1 MLGRDEAGFGDGLMS
16 QYEIPFTALVES
28 LPATVPF
35 VGPEAIE
42 RQRGRSFRARI
53 GANESAFGVS
63 PKAAAAMREAV
74 DRVSWYGDPES
85 FDLRRALA
93 AEHGVAREEI
103 CVGGGIDELLGL
115 VVRMTVTPGT
125 PVVTSLGA
133 YPTFNYHVA
142 GFGGR
147 LVKVPYVEDR
157 EDPESLLSAVRKEAA
172 PLVYL
177 ANPDNP
183 MGTWQ
188 ETGVVAD
195 FIAALP
201 QGCLLVLDEAY
212 IEFAPRGLAP
222 PIDTGDPRVIRMR
235 TFSKAHGMAGARIG
249 YAIAHRELITGL
261 NKIRN
266 HFGLNRIAQAGAL
279 ASLGDRDFIA
289 QVVGQVEEG
298 RQDYYA
304 LAGRLGVSAIPS
316 ATNFVAIDVGSGE
329 RARAIL
335 KALQDDD
342 VFIRMPGVPPL
353 DRCIR
358 VSVGQPEERALFAA
372 AFEKVL
378 GRLPG

>member
-1 MLGRDEAGFGDGLMS
+1 MTERS
-16 QYEIPFTALVES
+16 IPFTELVQS

-42 RQRGRSFRARI
+42 RQRGRTFEART

-63 PKAAAAMREAV
+63 PKAAAAMGEAV
-74 DRVSWYGDPES
+74 ERISWYGDPES
-85 FDLRRALA
+85 FDLRQALA
-93 AEHGVAREEI
+93 AKHGVAMEEI

-147 LVKVPYVEDR
+147 LVTVPYVDDR
-157 EDPESLLSAVRKEAA
+157 EDPASLLAAVGKERA

-188 ETGVVAD
+188 EAGAVAD
-195 FIAALP
+195 FVAALP

-212 IEFAPRGLAP
+212 IEFAPEGLAP
-222 PIDTGDPRVIRMR
+222 PLDTSDPRVMRMR

-279 ASLGDRDFIA
+279 ASLDDPAFIA
-289 QVVGQVEEG
+289 QVTAEVAAG
-298 RQDYYA
+298 REDYYA
-304 LAGRLGVSAIPS
+304 LAARLGLSTIPS

-335 KALQDDD
+335 QALQEED

-358 VSVGQPEERALFAA
+358 VTVGRPEERALFAA
-372 AFEKVL
+372 AFERVL
-378 GRLPG
+378 AALPA